1 MAAPL
6 KATKVVDTIVV
17 NMVDVGEETGDLDK
31 MLMKIADNYDSDVDV
46 LVGSL
51 ISILEPVMVVVLGL
65 IVGFIVIALF
75 APMISLISAVSG
87 PAKK

>member
-1 MAAPL
+1 MLL
-6 KATKVVDTIVV
+6 KV
-17 NMVDVGEETGDLDK
+17 
-31 MLMKIADNYDSDVDV
+31 ADNYDNDVDV

-75 APMISLISAVSG
+75 MPMITLIGAVSG
-87 PAKK
+87 TKGGK

>member
-1 MAAPL
+1 
-6 KATKVVDTIVV
+6 
-17 NMVDVGEETGDLDK
+17 
-31 MLMKIADNYDSDVDV
+31 MKIADNYDNDVDV

-75 APMISLISAVSG
+75 SPMIALIQSVSG
-87 PAKK
+87 PQKK